1 MSSND
6 DSNSGNNSTSNTT
19 SEEELEQL
27 LGMGVKPLRQDK
39 VTPYRK
45 PADTTPRQRQ
55 LDDQRVMQELL
66 EASDES
72 ASFESGDEL
81 KFLRSGFSSRLLK
94 KLRRGDYA
102 IQDELDLHGLIAG
115 EAKRETHAFINE
127 CARDN
132 VRAVRIVHGK
142 GRNSAGRKPVLKN
155 MLIGWL
161 SKNQHVVAVVS
172 TPANDGGTGAVYVL
186 LGKS

>member
-1 MSSND
+1 MSYKD
-6 DSNSGNNSTSNTT
+6 DNMDR
-19 SEEELEQL
+19 L
-27 LGMGVKPLRQDK
+27 LGFGVKPLKQDK
-39 VTPYRK
+39 ITPYRGVI
-45 PADTTPRQRQ
+45 DTTPRQRL
-55 LDDQRVMQELL
+55 LDNQRVMDELL
-66 EASDES
+66 AESDES
-72 ASFESGDEL
+72 ASYESGDEL
-81 KFLRSGFSSRLLK
+81 KFLRNGFSTRLLK

-102 IQDELDLHGLIAG
+102 IQDELDLHGFVVSD
-115 EAKRETHAFINE
+115 AKQETHGFINE

-142 GRNSAGRKPVLKN
+142 GRNSAGRTPVLKN

-186 LGKS
+186 LGKT

>member
-1 MSSND
+1 MAR
-6 DSNSGNNSTSNTT
+6 
-19 SEEELEQL
+19 L
-27 LGMGVKPLRQDK
+27 LGLGVTPLKQDK
-39 VTPYRK
+39 IAPYRK
-45 PADTTPRQRQ
+45 PADTTPRQRL

-66 EASDES
+66 EESDES
-72 ASFESGDEL
+72 ASYESGDEL

-102 IQDELDLHGLIAG
+102 IQAELDLHGLIVG
-115 EAKRETHAFINE
+115 VAKQETHGFVNE
-127 CARDN
+127 CAKSN

-161 SKNQHVVAVVS
+161 SKNQYVIAVVS

-186 LGKS
+186 LDKTK

>member
-1 MSSND
+1 MASKD
-6 DSNSGNNSTSNTT
+6 DIMA
-19 SEEELEQL
+19 QL
-27 LGMGVKPLRQDK
+27 LGQGVRPLKQDK
-39 VTPYRK
+39 VAPFRK
-45 PADTTPRQRQ
+45 PADPTPKQRL
-55 LDDQRVMQELL
+55 LDNQRVLDELL
-66 EASDES
+66 EESDES

-81 KFLRSGFSSRLLK
+81 KFLRSGHSTRLLK

-102 IQDELDLHGLIAG
+102 IQDELDLHGLVVS
-115 EAKRETHAFINE
+115 EAKQDTHAFVNE

-142 GRNSAGRKPVLKN
+142 GRNSAGRQPVLKN

-161 SKNQHVVAVVS
+161 SKNQHVIAVVS

-186 LGKS
+186 LDKG

>member
-1 MSSND
+1 MAR
-6 DSNSGNNSTSNTT
+6 
-19 SEEELEQL
+19 L
-27 LGMGVKPLRQDK
+27 LGMGVTPLKQDK
-39 VTPYRK
+39 IAPYRK
-45 PADTTPRQRQ
+45 PPDTTPRQRL
-55 LDDQRVMQELL
+55 LDDQRVMDELL
-66 EASDES
+66 AESDET

-102 IQDELDLHGLIAG
+102 IQDELDLHGLVAG
-115 EAKRETHAFINE
+115 EAKQETHAFINA
-127 CARDN
+127 CAADN

-161 SKNQHVVAVVS
+161 SKNQYVIAVVS

-186 LGKS
+186 LDKFK

>member
-1 MSSND
+1 MPND
-6 DSNSGNNSTSNTT
+6 KDTLDS
-19 SEEELEQL
+19 L
-27 LGMGVKPLRQDK
+27 LGMGVKPLKQNR
-39 VTPYRK
+39 VAPYRK
-45 PADTTPRQRQ
+45 PMDPTPKQRL
-55 LDDQRVMQELL
+55 LDNQRVMEELL
-66 EASDES
+66 EESDES
-72 ASFESGDEL
+72 VSYESGDEL

-102 IQDELDLHGLIAG
+102 IQDELDLHGFVAG
-115 EAKRETHAFINE
+115 EAKQETHAFVNE

-132 VRAVRIVHGK
+132 VRAIRIVHGK

-161 SKNQHVVAVVS
+161 SKNKHVIAVVS

-186 LGKS
+186 LAKS